1 MAEAGVPGYEA
12 TTWYALL
19 APAGLRNGVATR
31 LNTEIGRIL
40 ADPVVVEKLN
50 RQGIEPITMGQPELA
65 AYITS
70 EIDKWSAVVRAAN
83 IKVE

>member
-1 MAEAGVPGYEA
+1 M
-12 TTWYALL
+12 
-19 APAGLRNGVATR
+19 RSDIATR

-40 ADPVVVEKLN
+40 ADPVVIEKLSK
-50 RQGIEPITMGQPELA
+50 QGIEPMTMSPRQLA
-65 AYITS
+65 DYMTS

>member
-1 MAEAGVPGYEA
+1 V
-12 TTWYALL
+12 
-19 APAGLRNGVATR
+19 RSDIATR

-40 ADPVVVEKLN
+40 ADPVVIEKLSK
-50 RQGIEPITMGQPELA
+50 QGIEPVTMSLRQLSE
-65 AYITS
+65 YMTN

>member
-19 APAGLRNGVATR
+19 APAGVRSEIVTR

-40 ADPVVVEKLN
+40 ADPVVIEKLGK
-50 RQGIEPITMGQPELA
+50 QGIEPMTMSPKQLA
-65 AYITS
+65 DYMTS
-70 EIDKWSAVVRAAN
+70 EIDKWSAVVKAAN